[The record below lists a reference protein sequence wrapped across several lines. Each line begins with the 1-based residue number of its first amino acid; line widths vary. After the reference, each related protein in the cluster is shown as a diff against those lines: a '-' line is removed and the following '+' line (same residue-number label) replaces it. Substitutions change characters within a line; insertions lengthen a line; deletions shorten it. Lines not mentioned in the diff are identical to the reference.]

1 MIKKL
6 LKIIFVLTLSTSIY
20 GQQTNDVESKE
31 KTNPIIYAELFGG
44 FSAMDHVGFSGGV
57 ELNYQYKKSL
67 FSLRYANAT
76 GYISNEINPFFP
88 FPTYYKSEDNSE
100 YALLYGRRWMSERR
114 SFSVSAGISCNNLDS
129 KRRFI
134 DEEAETYGFNQKY
147 ETFYGVPFE
156 ASYKWFYK
164 KKRSKLIYNALIP
177 SIGAK
182 IFGNISKNSYIGFG
196 LSIGLGF
203 SKEYK

>member
-6 LKIIFVLTLSTSIY
+6 HKIILFFVLSNSIY
-20 GQQTNDVESKE
+20 GQQTNDVELKE
-31 KTNPIIYAELFGG
+31 KSNPIIYAELFLGFANMNHFGFTGG
-44 FSAMDHVGFSGGV
+44 L

-67 FSLRYANAT
+67 FSFRYANAA
-76 GYISNEINPFFP
+76 GYISNGITPFFP
-88 FPTYYKSEDNSE
+88 VPTYYKSEDNNE
-100 YALLYGRRWMSERR
+100 YAILYGRRWMSDRR
-114 SFSVSAGISCNNLDS
+114 SFSISTGVSCNNLDS

-134 DEEAETYGFNQKY
+134 DEEAETYGFVQKY

-156 ASYKWFYK
+156 VNYKWFYK

-182 IFGNISKNSYIGFG
+182 LFGNFSKNSYIGVG
-196 LSIGLGF
+196 LSVGLGF
-203 SKEYK
+203 SKEY